1 MRFRD
6 HVALTLPALILRLI
20 LCVTFL
26 WAGLGKILGEM
37 TVTGDDAAR
46 LTQMG
51 FVLDSDQ
58 PATPLRP
65 LSDAPPGTDA
75 PGDTV
80 SDPVQPQNP
89 PTEPP
94 TDLVIPETGGNDSTE
109 GSARMPDVFEPVW
122 TTVQGVKGTV
132 YSAQDFPGSYTVQR
146 VAGVALLLSRAGDPG
161 LDAESK
167 PIPSTMPAWV
177 AAESWPRYLAWAAA
191 VTELLAAIMLFF
203 GVLTRLGGLMLAG
216 VMVVAMWLTQFGPA
230 IMEIRPSYLG
240 VIPAAE
246 DPWSPQSYATL
257 LWQLSCFVMAM
268 AVFMLG
274 SGPIGFDRALFR
286 PTDRLERTEPKRAR
300 STFDRGP
307 SDEP

>member
-6 HVALTLPALILRLI
+6 HVALTLPALILRLL

-51 FVLDSDQ
+51 FTLEPVE
-58 PATPLRP
+58 PATQPIRP
-65 LSDAPPGTDA
+65 LGDTPPADAPAEPA
-75 PGDTV
+75 
-80 SDPVQPQNP
+80 PQNP
-89 PTEPP
+89 PSEPP
-94 TDLVIPETGGNDSTE
+94 TELIVPETWGTSGA
-109 GSARMPDVFEPVW
+109 SASLPDPFDLIWMP
-122 TTVQGVKGTV
+122 VQAVKGTV

-167 PIPSTMPAWV
+167 PIDATMPAWV

-191 VTELLAAIMLFF
+191 VTELLAAVMLFF

-230 IMEIRPSYLG
+230 VMGIRDAYIG

-246 DPWSPQSYATL
+246 DPWAPQSYTTL
-257 LWQLSCFVMAM
+257 LWQLACFAMAM

-286 PTDRLERTEPKRAR
+286 PTERLERTEPKRAR

-307 SDEP
+307 TGEP